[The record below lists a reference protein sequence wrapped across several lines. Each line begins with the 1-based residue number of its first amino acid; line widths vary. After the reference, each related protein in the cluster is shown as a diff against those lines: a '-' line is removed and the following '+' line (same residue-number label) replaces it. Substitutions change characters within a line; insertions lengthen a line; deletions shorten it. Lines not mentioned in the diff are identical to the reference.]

1 MRLTCSIALLCAFA
15 FADDVAK
22 EEAAALAKRLA
33 SKDFDTQ
40 VEAAREAAQNQHG
53 SLTSPLIKLLKSKEV
68 AVRLAAVE
76 ALGLRKETSEKKRAS
91 KALCARIKPL
101 EDEEE
106 RQDEL
111 TKIVEALHDLA
122 QTNAIRPLMD
132 IPVNSDRTLAAA
144 RLRAAANIPSKEV
157 IDRLLQ
163 YASSGRRGRNARWK
177 GAGGAIRYATQE
189 QVKGGVREWRQ
200 WWKDNK
206 ATFDVDHAAN
216 LRAEER
222 MKQQEKKAQQAERKK
237 RKKKKKKGGS
247 EE

>member
-1 MRLTCSIALLCAFA
+1 MRLTCSIALLAA
-15 FADDVAK
+15 LAVAGDAAK
-22 EEAAALAKRLA
+22 EEAAAVAKRLA
-33 SKDFDTQ
+33 GKD
-40 VEAAREAAQNQHG
+40 VEVQLEALREAAENQHG
-53 SLTSPLIKLLKSKEV
+53 SLTSPLIKLLKSKEG

-76 ALGLRKETSEKKRAS
+76 ALRLRKESNEKKRAS

-101 EDEEE
+101 EDQPD

-132 IPVNSDRTLAAA
+132 IPVNSDPALAQA
-144 RLRAAANIPSKEV
+144 RLHAAANIPSKEV

-163 YASSGRRGRNARWK
+163 YASSGRRNRNARWRNA
-177 GAGGAIRYATQE
+177 GAAIRYATQE

-200 WWKDNK
+200 WWRDNK
-206 ATFDVDHAAN
+206 DTFDVDHAAN

-222 MKQQEKKAQQAERKK
+222 MKQAQRKAQKAK
-237 RKKKKKKGGS
+237 RKKKKGDTG
-247 EE
+247 